1 MTQPLIPDLK
11 DPIAIGI
18 AKKRAE
24 LMAMRRELEKQI
36 KAIDKSIALLGQA
49 VQVFDPSTR
58 LHLAAHSLKPKRH
71 PKTRR
76 FVLDILREAE
86 GPLAVRQI
94 AAAWMASEG
103 EAESHEN
110 LRLYRGRVSSC
121 LQNCRAQGLATC
133 ERVPEG
139 EPVWSLTDNA

>member
-24 LMAMRRELEKQI
+24 LLTLRRELEKQI

-49 VQVFDPSTR
+49 VQVFDPSTK

-76 FVLDILREAE
+76 FVLDILREAD
-86 GPLAVRQI
+86 GPMAVRQI
-94 AAAWMASEG
+94 AAAWMQAEG
-103 EAESHEN
+103 VAETAES

-121 LQNCRAQGLATC
+121 LQNCRAQGLAEC
-133 ERVPEG
+133 ERRTTDGEG
-139 EPVWSLTDNA
+139 FWVLRAQ